1 MDPLPRAEV
10 LVAMLFAMVT
20 LTALARRLVVPLPI
34 VLVLGGLAL
43 GLLPGVPDLRLEP
56 DLVFLVFLPPILWSA
71 AYGTSLREFKECL
84 RPILQLAFG
93 LVIATTLAVGA
104 VAHALLPGIGW
115 PAALALGAIVSPP
128 DAVAATAMARR
139 LGLPRRIV
147 AILEGE
153 SLVNDASAL
162 MLYRSAVA
170 AAVTGGF
177 SLDAAAEQFLLATV
191 GGLLIGIAVAGI
203 AIAMMRRLYDS
214 FSEIGLSLVAP
225 YAAWLVAERTGAS
238 AVLACVAGG
247 MYLRQRFSDV
257 AQPATRVQARAVWQQ
272 LVFLLNGVVFILIGL
287 QVGVLRGT
295 VLSGRMTALLW
306 QGLVLSLVVI
316 GVRLVWV
323 PLAVLLPPRL
333 FASVRRRETP
343 PSPREVLL
351 IGWTGLRGV
360 VSLAAALA
368 LPFVTADGRPFPYR
382 AEIVVITFVVILVTL
397 VLQGLT
403 LPPLVRR
410 LRLPRELA
418 HEREEAHARA
428 HAASAALERLDR
440 AAEELGVPVEV
451 VGRIRE
457 GYTDR
462 LRRLQPGEGRER
474 SPAEEEV
481 LARQLRAEILGA
493 ERRALIDLRD
503 REVISDEVLS
513 RLEHELNLEAVRSG
527 LGEAPLDGTKT
538 PRPR

>member
-1 MDPLPRAEV
+1 MDPMPRAEV
-10 LVAMLFAMVT
+10 LIAMLFAMVT
-20 LTALARRLVVPLPI
+20 LTAVARRLLVPVPI

-43 GLLPGVPDLRLEP
+43 GILPGMPSLRLQP
-56 DLVFLVFLPPILWSA
+56 DLVFVVFLPPILWSA
-71 AYGTSLREFKECL
+71 AYGTSLREFKDNL

-93 LVIATTLAVGA
+93 LVIATTVAVTA
-104 VAHALLPGIGW
+104 VAHALLPGISW

-139 LGLPRRIV
+139 LGLPRRLV

-162 MLYRSAVA
+162 MLYRTAVTAAVA
-170 AAVTGGF
+170 GSF
-177 SLDAAAEQFLLATV
+177 SLGTAGARFVLATV
-191 GGLLIGIAVAGI
+191 AGILIGVAIAAA
-203 AIAMMRRLYDS
+203 AIAMMRRLHDS
-214 FSEIGLSLVAP
+214 FSEIGLSLIAP
-225 YAAWLVAERTGAS
+225 YAAWLLSERAGAS

-287 QVGVLRGT
+287 QVATLRGT
-295 VLSGRMTALLW
+295 VLSGRMAPVLW
-306 QGLVLSLVVI
+306 QGMVVSLVVI
-316 GVRLVWV
+316 GVRLIWV
-323 PLAVLLPPRL
+323 PLAVLLPRRL
-333 FASVRRRETP
+333 LASVRRREP
-343 PSPREVLL
+343 PPTRREVFL

-368 LPFVTADGRPFPYR
+368 LPLTTLDGGPFPHR

-397 VLQGLT
+397 VVQGLS

-428 HAASAALERLDR
+428 HAATAALERLDR
-440 AAEELGVPVEV
+440 AADGAGLPVEV

-457 GYTDR
+457 VYAER
-462 LRRLQPGEGRER
+462 LRRLDRGDSGRR
-474 SPAEEEV
+474 SLAEEEGAV
-481 LARQLRAEILGA
+481 RRLRAEILEA
-493 ERRALIDLRD
+493 ERRALVDLRD

-513 RLEHELNLEAVRSG
+513 RLEHELNLEAMRAG
-527 LGEAPLDGTKT
+527 LGEASPAGARRPP
-538 PRPR
+538 PR

>member
-10 LVAMLFAMVT
+10 VIAMLFAMVT
-20 LTALARRLVVPLPI
+20 LTAVARQLLVPIPI

-43 GLLPGVPDLRLEP
+43 GLLPGAPDLRLQPE
-56 DLVFLVFLPPILWSA
+56 LVFLVFLPPILWSA
-71 AYGTSLREFKECL
+71 AYGTSLREFKEYL

-104 VAHALLPGIGW
+104 VALALLPGIGW

-139 LGLPRRIV
+139 LGLPHRIV

-170 AAVTGGF
+170 AAVSAGF
-177 SLDAAAEQFLLATV
+177 TLGAAAWQFLLAT
-191 GGLLIGIAVAGI
+191 GGGILIGLAVAGA
-203 AIAMMRRLYDS
+203 AIAMMRRLHDS
-214 FSEIGLSLVAP
+214 FSEIGLSLIAP
-225 YAAWLVAERTGAS
+225 YAAWLLAERLGAS

-247 MYLRQRFSDV
+247 MYLRQRFSHV

-272 LVFLLNGVVFILIGL
+272 LVFLLNGAVFILIGL
-287 QVGVLRGT
+287 QVGVLRET
-295 VLSGRMTALLW
+295 VLSGRMATLLW
-306 QGLVLSLVVI
+306 QGLVVSLVVI

-323 PLAVLLPPRL
+323 PLAILVPARVIPAL
-333 FASVRRRETP
+333 RRRETP
-343 PSPREVLL
+343 VPPRQAFL

-368 LPFVTADGRPFPYR
+368 LPLTTAAGRPFPYR

-397 VLQGLT
+397 VLQGLS

-410 LRLPRELA
+410 LRLPREIA

-428 HAASAALERLDR
+428 HAASVALERLDR
-440 AAEELGVPVEV
+440 TADGLGLPVEV

-457 GYTDR
+457 VYAER
-462 LRRLQPGEGRER
+462 LRRLEPSGSAGR
-474 SPAEEEV
+474 SPAEEEAAV
-481 LARQLRAEILGA
+481 RRLRAEILGA
-493 ERRALIDLRD
+493 ERHALIELRD

-513 RLEHELNLEAVRSG
+513 RLEHELNLEAMRAG
-527 LGEAPLDGTKT
+527 LGEASLGAPMK
-538 PRPR
+538 PRRR

>member
-1 MDPLPRAEV
+1 MDPLPRVEI
-10 LVAMLFAMVT
+10 LVVMLFTMVA
-20 LTALARRLVVPLPI
+20 LTAVARRLLVPVPI

-43 GLLPGVPDLRLEP
+43 GLLPGMPDLRLEP

-71 AYGTSLREFKECL
+71 AYGTSLREFKEHL

-162 MLYRSAVA
+162 MLYRTTVA

-177 SLDAAAEQFLLATV
+177 SLGAAAGQFLLATA
-191 GGLLIGIAVAGI
+191 GGLLIGVAVA
-203 AIAMMRRLYDS
+203 AATIAMMRWLHDS
-214 FSEIGLSLVAP
+214 FSEIGLSLIAP
-225 YAAWLVAERTGAS
+225 YAAWLLAERIGAS

-247 MYLRQRFSDV
+247 MHLRRRFSDV
-257 AQPATRVQARAVWQQ
+257 APPATRVQARAVWQQ

-295 VLSGRMTALLW
+295 VLSGRMATLLW
-306 QGLVLSLVVI
+306 QGTVVSLIAIV
-316 GVRLVWV
+316 VRLVWV
-323 PLAVLLPPRL
+323 PVAIMVPHRLIPAVRL
-333 FASVRRRETP
+333 RESTA
-343 PSPREVLL
+343 SPREVFL
-351 IGWTGLRGV
+351 IAWTGLRGV

-368 LPFVTADGRPFPYR
+368 LPLVTAAGRPFPYR

-397 VLQGLT
+397 VLQGLS

-418 HEREEAHARA
+418 HEREEAHART
-428 HAASAALERLDR
+428 HAATVALERLDR
-440 AAEELGVPVEV
+440 AAEDGSHPVEV
-451 VGRIRE
+451 IGRIRE
-457 GYTDR
+457 DYAER
-462 LRRLQPGEGRER
+462 LRRLGPGDGAGR
-474 SPAEEEV
+474 SLTDEEAA
-481 LARQLRAEILGA
+481 ARRLRAEILGA
-493 ERRALIDLRD
+493 ERRALIELRD

-513 RLEHELNLEAVRSG
+513 RLEHELNLEAMRAG
-527 LGEAPLDGTKT
+527 LGEDSVRSPTG
-538 PRPR
+538 PP

>member
-1 MDPLPRAEV
+1 MDPLPRAEI
-10 LVAMLFAMVT
+10 LIAMLFAMVA
-20 LTALARRLVVPLPI
+20 LTAVARRLLVPVPI

-56 DLVFLVFLPPILWSA
+56 ELVFLVFLPPILWSA
-71 AYGTSLREFKECL
+71 AYGTSLREFKEHL

-139 LGLPRRIV
+139 LGLSRRIV

-162 MLYRSAVA
+162 MLYRTTVA
-170 AAVTGGF
+170 AALTGGF
-177 SLDAAAEQFLLATV
+177 SLGAAAGQFLVATA
-191 GGLLIGIAVAGI
+191 GGLLIGVAVA
-203 AIAMMRRLYDS
+203 AATIAMMRRLHDS
-214 FSEIGLSLVAP
+214 FSEIGLSLIAP
-225 YAAWLVAERTGAS
+225 YAAWLMAERVGMS

-247 MYLRQRFSDV
+247 IYLRQRFSDV
-257 AQPATRVQARAVWQQ
+257 APPATRVQARAVWQQ
-272 LVFLLNGVVFILIGL
+272 IVFLLTGVVFILIGL
-287 QVGVLRGT
+287 QVGTLRGT
-295 VLSGRMTALLW
+295 VLSGRMATLLW
-306 QGLVLSLVVI
+306 QGLVVSLVAI
-316 GVRLVWV
+316 AVRLVWV
-323 PLAVLLPPRL
+323 PLAILVPHRL
-333 FASVRRRETP
+333 IPAVRRRETAA
-343 PSPREVLL
+343 SPREVFL

-368 LPFVTADGRPFPYR
+368 LPLVTAAGRPFPYR

-397 VLQGLT
+397 VLQGLS
-403 LPPLVRR
+403 LPPLVRG

-428 HAASAALERLDR
+428 HAASVALERLDR
-440 AAEELGVPVEV
+440 TAEDAGLPVEV
-451 VGRIRE
+451 IGRIRE
-457 GYTDR
+457 VYAER
-462 LRRLQPGEGRER
+462 LRRLNPGDGAGR
-474 SPAEEEV
+474 SPADEEAAV
-481 LARQLRAEILGA
+481 RRLRAEILGA

-513 RLEHELNLEAVRSG
+513 RLEHELNLEAMRAG
-527 LGEAPLDGTKT
+527 LGEASLG
-538 PRPR
+538 RSGERR

>member
-1 MDPLPRAEV
+1 
-10 LVAMLFAMVT
+10 MLFAMVT
-20 LTALARRLVVPLPI
+20 LTAVARRLVVPVPI

-43 GLLPGVPDLRLEP
+43 GILPGVPSLRLEP

-71 AYGTSLREFKECL
+71 AYGTSLREFKANL
-84 RPILQLAFG
+84 RHILQLAFG
-93 LVIATTLAVGA
+93 LVIATTIAVTA
-104 VAHALLPGIGW
+104 VAHALLPGISW

-139 LGLPRRIV
+139 LGLPRRLV

-162 MLYRSAVA
+162 MLYR
-170 AAVTGGF
+170 AAVTAAVAGGF
-177 SLDAAAEQFLLATV
+177 SLGTAAGRFVLTT
-191 GGLLIGIAVAGI
+191 VAGI
-203 AIAMMRRLYDS
+203 LIGVAIAAAAIAMMRRLHDS
-214 FSEIGLSLVAP
+214 FSEIGLSLIAP
-225 YAAWLVAERTGAS
+225 YAAWLLAERAGAS

-287 QVGVLRGT
+287 QVATLRGT
-295 VLSGRMTALLW
+295 VLSGRMATILW
-306 QGLVLSLVVI
+306 QGLVVSLVVI

-323 PLAVLLPPRL
+323 PLAVWLPGRLL
-333 FASVRRRETP
+333 ASVRRREP
-343 PSPREVLL
+343 PATGREVFL

-368 LPFVTADGRPFPYR
+368 LPLTTADGRPFPHR
-382 AEIVVITFVVILVTL
+382 AEIVVITFMVILVTL
-397 VLQGLT
+397 VVQGLS
-403 LPPLVRR
+403 LPPVVRR

-428 HAASAALERLDR
+428 HAATAALERLDR
-440 AAEELGVPVEV
+440 AADGVGLPVEV

-457 GYTDR
+457 VYAER
-462 LRRLQPGEGRER
+462 LRRVGPGDSGGR
-474 SPAEEEV
+474 SLAEEEAAV
-481 LARQLRAEILGA
+481 RRLRAEILEA
-493 ERRALIDLRD
+493 ERRALVDLRD

-513 RLEHELNLEAVRSG
+513 RLEHELNLEAMRSG
-527 LGEAPLDGTKT
+527 LGEVSPGGARRPP
-538 PRPR
+538 PR

>member
-10 LVAMLFAMVT
+10 LIAMLFAMVT
-20 LTALARRLVVPLPI
+20 LTAIARRLVVPVPI

-71 AYGTSLREFKECL
+71 AYGTSLREFKENL

-93 LVIATTLAVGA
+93 LVIATTVAIGT

-162 MLYRSAVA
+162 MLYRTAVA
-170 AAVTGGF
+170 AAAAGGF
-177 SLDAAAEQFLLATV
+177 SLDAAAGQFVLAVV
-191 GGLLIGIAVAGI
+191 GGVLIGLAVAGA

-225 YAAWLVAERTGAS
+225 YAAWLLAERIGAS
-238 AVLACVAGG
+238 SVLACVAGG
-247 MYLRQRFSDV
+247 MYLRQHFSDV

-295 VLSGRMTALLW
+295 VLSGRMTTLLW
-306 QGLVLSLVVI
+306 QGLVVSLVAI

-323 PLAVLLPPRL
+323 PLAILVPPRL
-333 FASVRRRETP
+333 FASVRRREP
-343 PSPREVLL
+343 PSSAREVLL

-368 LPFVTADGRPFPYR
+368 LPFATADGRPFPHR

-397 VLQGLT
+397 VLQGLS

-410 LRLPRELA
+410 LGLPREQA

-428 HAASAALERLDR
+428 RAATAALERLAR
-440 AAEELGVPVEV
+440 AAEGLDLPVEV
-451 VGRIRE
+451 VERLRE
-457 GYTDR
+457 VYVER
-462 LRRLQPGEGRER
+462 LRRLGPGDGDGR
-474 SPAEEEV
+474 SPAEEAALV
-481 LARQLRAEILGA
+481 RVLRAEVLGA

-503 REVISDEVLS
+503 REVIGDEVLS
-513 RLEHELNLEAVRSG
+513 RLEHELNLEAMRAG
-527 LGEAPLDGTKT
+527 LGEASLGGART
-538 PRPR
+538 PGPR

>member
-1 MDPLPRAEV
+1 MDPLPRAEI
-10 LVAMLFAMVT
+10 LIAMLFAMVT
-20 LTALARRLVVPLPI
+20 LTAIARRLLVPVPI

-43 GLLPGVPDLRLEP
+43 GLLPGAPDLRLEP

-71 AYGTSLREFKECL
+71 AYGTSLREFKENL

-93 LVIATTLAVGA
+93 LVIATTVA
-104 VAHALLPGIGW
+104 VAAMAQALLPGIGW

-139 LGLPRRIV
+139 LGLSRRIV

-162 MLYRSAVA
+162 MLYRTAVLAAVA
-170 AAVTGGF
+170 GGF
-177 SLDAAAEQFLLATV
+177 SLGAAAGRFLIATAAGV
-191 GGLLIGIAVAGI
+191 LIGV
-203 AIAMMRRLYDS
+203 AIAAAAIVAMRRLHDS
-214 FSEIGLSLVAP
+214 FSEIGLSLIAP
-225 YAAWLVAERTGAS
+225 YASWLLAERVGAS

-247 MYLRQRFSDV
+247 MYLRQQFSHV
-257 AQPATRVQARAVWQQ
+257 ATPATRVQTRAVWQQ

-295 VLSGRMTALLW
+295 VLSGRMATLLW
-306 QGLVLSLVVI
+306 QGLLVSAVVI
-316 GVRLVWV
+316 GVRLAWV
-323 PLAVLLPPRL
+323 PLAVLVPHRL
-333 FASVRRRETP
+333 IPAVRRREAP
-343 PSPREVLL
+343 ASRREVFL

-368 LPFVTADGRPFPYR
+368 LPLTTAAGRPFPYR

-397 VLQGLT
+397 VLQGLS

-428 HAASAALERLDR
+428 HAATVALERLDR
-440 AAEELGVPVEV
+440 AAEDCGLPVEV

-457 GYTDR
+457 AYTER
-462 LRRLQPGEGRER
+462 LRRLDPGDGAGRL
-474 SPAEEEV
+474 PADEEAAV
-481 LARQLRAEILGA
+481 RRLRAEILGA

-513 RLEHELNLEAVRSG
+513 RLEHELNLEAMRAG
-527 LGEAPLDGTKT
+527 LGEASLGGKG
-538 PRPR
+538 RHH

>member
-1 MDPLPRAEV
+1 
-10 LVAMLFAMVT
+10 
-20 LTALARRLVVPLPI
+20 

-43 GLLPGVPDLRLEP
+43 GLLPGAPDLRLEP

-71 AYGTSLREFKECL
+71 AYGTSLREFKENL

-104 VAHALLPGIGW
+104 IAHALLPGIGW

-139 LGLPRRIV
+139 LGLPHRIV

-162 MLYRSAVA
+162 MLYRTTVA

-177 SLDAAAEQFLLATV
+177 SLGAASGRFVLATAGGILIGVLVAAAT
-191 GGLLIGIAVAGI
+191 
-203 AIAMMRRLYDS
+203 IAMMRRLHDS
-214 FSEIGLSLVAP
+214 FSEIGLSLIAP
-225 YAAWLVAERTGAS
+225 YAAWLLSERLGAS

-247 MYLRQRFSDV
+247 IRLRQQFSHV
-257 AQPATRVQARAVWQQ
+257 AQPATRVQTRAVWQQ

-295 VLSGRMTALLW
+295 VLSGRMATLLW
-306 QGLVLSLVVI
+306 QGLVVSLVAI
-316 GVRLVWV
+316 GVRLIWV
-323 PLAVLLPPRL
+323 PLAILVPARLVPALRKRETTVPPRQV
-333 FASVRRRETP
+333 F
-343 PSPREVLL
+343 L

-368 LPFVTADGRPFPYR
+368 LPLTTDAGRPFPYR
-382 AEIVVITFVVILVTL
+382 AQIVVITFVVILVTL
-397 VLQGLT
+397 VLQGLS

-410 LRLPRELA
+410 LRLPRERA

-428 HAASAALERLDR
+428 HAATVALERLDR
-440 AAEELGVPVEV
+440 AADGLGLPVEV

-457 GYTDR
+457 VYAER
-462 LRRLQPGEGRER
+462 LRRLGPPDGTGR
-474 SPAEEEV
+474 SAAEEEAAV
-481 LARQLRAEILGA
+481 RRLRAEILEA
-493 ERRALIDLRD
+493 ERRALIELRD
-503 REVISDEVLS
+503 QEVISDEVLS
-513 RLEHELNLEAVRSG
+513 RLEHELNLEAMRAG
-527 LGEAPLDGTKT
+527 LGEASLGAPRK